1 MYRAKKVYILYDG
14 QDEGLGGG
22 EISRFVRQ
30 WTFHNPAKHNIS
42 FHTQKVALNTMP
54 NSQIIIPKTESLRKR
69 LAIMGK
75 KGLSAT
81 TLSNY
86 ILDPIRFYNN
96 SILRISET
104 EELEESMTYQS
115 LGTAIHN
122 ALEELYE
129 PYVGKELTIGGLEKM
144 LKNHKEILAIHFVK
158 ITRLFR
164 RTIINSLTIIYF

>member
-1 MYRAKKVYILYDG
+1 M
-14 QDEGLGGG
+14 G
-22 EISRFVRQ
+22 E
-30 WTFHNPAKHNIS
+30 
-42 FHTQKVALNTMP
+42 
-54 NSQIIIPKTESLRKR
+54 
-69 LAIMGK
+69 

-129 PYVGKELTIGGLEKM
+129 PYVGKQLTIGGLEKM
-144 LKNHKEILAIHFVK
+144 LKESQGNFDD
-158 ITRLFR
+158 TF
-164 RTIINSLTIIYF
+164 